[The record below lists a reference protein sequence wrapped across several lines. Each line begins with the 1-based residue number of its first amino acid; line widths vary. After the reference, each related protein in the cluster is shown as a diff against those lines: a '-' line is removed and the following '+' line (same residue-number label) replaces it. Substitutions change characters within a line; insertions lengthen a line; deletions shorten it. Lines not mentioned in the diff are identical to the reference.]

1 MLLHFINILDIY
13 LNTQRGKVMHKKNKD
28 AILGNVSVNPKTFF
42 NNTHNH
48 LVEIDK
54 LEDLVAQSTKELIR
68 MQHLLLAS
76 LNSPKDVII
85 LAIDHHFNY
94 LFFNDAHRAVM
105 KFAYDIDVEIGMN
118 LLDCITSDIDKKHAK
133 ENYDLAITGVSHTTV
148 QEFGNQNIRYY
159 ESFYNPFY
167 DENDEI
173 LGATV
178 FAKDITERFELQRR
192 IKESEERF
200 ETLFNKAPM
209 GYQSLD
215 ARGCFLAVNQKWL
228 DILGYTAEEVVGR
241 WFGDYL
247 VESSRNSFKERF
259 EQFKR
264 QGKIKSEF
272 EMIQK
277 SGKKIHVEFDGMIG
291 YDEHHEFLQ
300 THCTLVDVTVQ
311 RRAERKLKESEEKYR
326 LLYSSMNQGLALHQI
341 ILNQE
346 GEPIDYTFISVNE
359 SYEKITGLKSEDII
373 GKRVKEVMPQIED
386 DWIKSY
392 GRVAITGQPIS
403 YEKYSS
409 EMKRY
414 FSITAYCP
422 RIGQFA
428 VLVSDITDRK
438 VEEERIVYIGNHDYL
453 TDLFNRRYFILTYE
467 QFCSIAYYPLSVMM
481 IDINGLKLINDAYG
495 HANGD
500 KAIQMVA
507 NLLKNSFD
515 RTDIIARIGGDE
527 FAVLSPNKNGEQ
539 MQFLKEKIVQGA
551 NDIVIGNIVIS
562 LAIGYETV
570 NDKLKSIEEIL
581 ASAENYLY
589 RHKLTVGM
597 SVRNHAIKA
606 ILNTL
611 TDKYIEEKIHSER
624 VSQFC
629 KEIGSALGIQKDDLA
644 ILELA
649 GMYHDIG
656 KISIPDAILNKPG
669 KLTFEEFETIKT
681 HTQIGYQILKAA
693 DEYSGLAEFALSHH
707 ERWDGKGY
715 PRGLK
720 ETEIPLFSRII
731 CIADSFEAMTANR
744 PYRKGMSVEDAILE
758 MIRCSGTQ
766 FDPEITKIFIEQ
778 ILSKP
783 TNREQIV

>member
-1 MLLHFINILDIY
+1 
-13 LNTQRGKVMHKKNKD
+13 MHKKNKD
-28 AILGNVSVNPKTFF
+28 VILGNVSVNPKSFF
-42 NNTHNH
+42 NHALNH
-48 LVEIDK
+48 MVEIDK
-54 LEDLVAQSTKELIR
+54 LEDLIAQSTKELIR

-76 LNSPKDVII
+76 LNSPKDFII

-94 LFFNDAHRAVM
+94 LFFNEAHRAVM
-105 KFAYDIDVEIGMN
+105 KFAYDTDVEIGMN
-118 LLDCITSDIDKKHAK
+118 LLDCITSEIDKKHAK
-133 ENYDLAITGVSHTTV
+133 ENYDLAMKGVSHTTV
-148 QEFGNQNIRYY
+148 QEYGNQNIRYY

-167 DENDEI
+167 DEHNEI

-200 ETLFNKAPM
+200 EALFDKAPM

-215 ARGCFLAVNQKWL
+215 VNGCFLAVNQKWL
-228 DILGYTAEEVVGR
+228 DLLGYTAKEVIGT

-247 VESSRNSFKERF
+247 VESSREMFRERY
-259 EQFKR
+259 EQFK
-264 QGKIKSEF
+264 QLGKIRSEF
-272 EMIQK
+272 EMIHK
-277 SGKKIHVEFDGMIG
+277 SGKRIHVEFDGMIG

-300 THCTLVDVTVQ
+300 THCTLADVTIQ
-311 RRAERKLKESEEKYR
+311 RRAERKLRESEEKYR
-326 LLYSSMNQGLALHQI
+326 LLYTSMSQGLALHQI
-341 ILNQE
+341 ILNPK
-346 GEPIDYTFISVNE
+346 GEPIDYTFLSINE
-359 SYEKITGLKSEDII
+359 SYEKITGLKSENII
-373 GKRVKEVMPQIED
+373 GKRVKEVMPQIEEE
-386 DWIKSY
+386 WIKSY
-392 GRVAITGQPIS
+392 GKVAITGQPIS
-403 YEKYSS
+403 YERYSN
-409 EMKRY
+409 ELNRY
-414 FSITAYCP
+414 YSVTAYCP
-422 RIGQFA
+422 KIGQFA

-438 VEEERIVYIGNHDYL
+438 VEEERIVYISNHDYL
-453 TDLFNRRYFILTYE
+453 TDLFNRRYFVITYE
-467 QFCSIAYYPLSVMM
+467 QFCSTAYYPLSVMM

-495 HANGD
+495 HTYGD
-500 KAIQMVA
+500 EVIQKVA
-507 NLLKNSFD
+507 DLLKNSFD

-527 FAVLSPNKNGEQ
+527 FAILSPNKNGEQ
-539 MQFLKEKIVQGA
+539 MQVHKEKIVQGA
-551 NDIVIGNIVIS
+551 NDIVVGNIVIS
-562 LAIGYETV
+562 LSIGYETV
-570 NDKLKSIEEIL
+570 NDKLKSIDEIL

-624 VSQFC
+624 VSRFC
-629 KEIGSALGIQKDDLA
+629 KEIGSALGVQKDDLA

-731 CIADSFEAMTANR
+731 CLADSFEAMTANR
-744 PYRKGMSVEDAILE
+744 PYRKGMNIENAIQE
-758 MIRCSGTQ
+758 INRCSGTQ
-766 FDPEITKIFIEQ
+766 FDPEIAKIFIEL

-783 TNREQIV
+783 MNRE